1 MTTDEVKETNAM
13 ASSFKMRNVYVPLTV
28 LGLGGLSF
36 LLLSGRGR
44 GLLSWLAANLPRGPE
59 KLLEW
64 NEAAQRE
71 LDKIQIAL
79 NRVAD
84 SLGNMDVSK
93 ART

>member
-1 MTTDEVKETNAM
+1 
-13 ASSFKMRNVYVPLTV
+13 MRKLYVSLTV

-44 GLLSWLAANLPRGPE
+44 EILHWLAANLPRGPE

-84 SLGNMDVSK
+84 SLGDMDTSN
-93 ART
+93 ARP